1 MCDPIGILV
10 ENGVVQVAHLKF
22 KIGID
27 DRFDLI
33 VILHRFKPEF
43 NRTLKLFIRL
53 VFRFMLHVKHR
64 WQISVFQF
72 HVLQEMGRLL
82 MGRCMDTI
90 EMIGSTCKTMFT
102 RLIEII
108 TEILIRLCG
117 SLCSFDHH
125 KTDGTLVD
133 TTIILQFIPVD
144 TSLMM

>member
-72 HVLQEMGRLL
+72 HILHEMSSLL
-82 MGRCMDTI
+82 IGRCMNTI
-90 EMIGSTCKTMFT
+90 EMIGTTRKTMFA
-102 RLIEII
+102 RLIEVIS
-108 TEILIRLCG
+108 EILICLRG
-117 SLCSFDHH
+117 SLCSLNHH
-125 KTDGTLVD
+125 KTDGTLVN

-144 TSLMM
+144 ASLMM

>member
-10 ENGVVQVAHLKF
+10 ENGIVQVAHLKF

-43 NRTLKLFIRL
+43 YRTLKLFIRL

-64 WQISVFQF
+64 WKISVLQF
-72 HVLQEMGRLL
+72 HVLQEMSSLL
-82 MGRCMDTI
+82 MGWCMNTI
-90 EMIGSTCKTMFT
+90 EMVGTTRKTMFA
-102 RLIEII
+102 RLIEVI
-108 TEILIRLCG
+108 TEILICLRG
-117 SLCSFDHH
+117 SLCSFDHY
-125 KTDGTLVD
+125 KTDGTLVN
-133 TTIILQFIPVD
+133 TTIILQFIPVN